1 MTTGT
6 LTRTAGVTGTAGRG
20 SARRIASLARGE
32 ALLLRRNPMALLTA
46 LATPVAMVLITRSS
60 VSSDGAGGLGGGAAV
75 VTSLTA
81 FTLLFVVYYN
91 LVTAL
96 VARREELVL
105 KRLRTGETGDAEIL
119 AGTAVPAVAIAWGQ
133 ILIGALVA
141 VTAFGMGLPTN
152 PVLVLA
158 AIVLGTV
165 VFVLLATASTALT
178 RNVEMAQLTTTPV
191 LAAPLVLSGLLF
203 PVDVLPEPL
212 QRLGQVLPLTPVVDL
227 LRLGLTGTTTQ
238 GASVDLVA
246 SFGPAAVPLL
256 LLAAWVVAGVWA
268 TRRWFRWEPRR

>member
-1 MTTGT
+1 MTTES
-6 LTRTAGVTGTAGRG
+6 LTRTAGVARTAGGG
-20 SARRIASLARGE
+20 SARRIASLAGGE
-32 ALLLRRNPMALLTA
+32 ALLLRRNPIAMLIA
-46 LATPVAMVLITRSS
+46 LATPAAMVLATRAS
-60 VSSDGAGGLGGGAAV
+60 VPDSAGDLGGGAAV

-119 AGTAVPAVAIAWGQ
+119 AGTAAPAVAIAWGQ

-141 VTAFGMGLPTN
+141 VIAFGMGPPTN
-152 PVLVLA
+152 PVVVLA
-158 AIVLGTV
+158 AIVLGTA
-165 VFVLLATASTALT
+165 VFVLLAVASTALT

-191 LAAPLVLSGLLF
+191 LLAPLALSGLLF
-203 PVDVLPEPL
+203 PVDLLPEPL
-212 QRLGQVLPLTPVVDL
+212 QRLGELLPLTPVVDL
-227 LRLGLTGTTTQ
+227 LRLGLTGTTAQ
-238 GASVDLVA
+238 GASVELTA
-246 SFGPAAVPLL
+246 SFGPAVGPLL
-256 LLAAWVVAGVWA
+256 VLVAWVVAGVWA

>member
-6 LTRTAGVTGTAGRG
+6 LTRTAGVTLTAGGG

-32 ALLLRRNPMALLTA
+32 ALLLRRNPIALLTA
-46 LATPVAMVLITRSS
+46 LATPVAMVLATRAS
-60 VSSDGAGGLGGGAAV
+60 VPDTAEGLGGAAAV
-75 VTSLTA
+75 VTSLAA
-81 FTLLFVVYYN
+81 FTLLFVVYT

-105 KRLRTGETGDAEIL
+105 KRLRTGETSDAEIL
-119 AGTAVPAVAIAWGQ
+119 AGAAAPAVAIAWGQ
-133 ILIGALVA
+133 ILIGAVVA

-158 AIVLGTV
+158 AIILGTA
-165 VFVLLATASTALT
+165 VFVLLALASTALT

-191 LAAPLVLSGLLF
+191 LVAPLALSGLLF
-203 PVDVLPEPL
+203 PVDLLPEPL

-238 GASVDLVA
+238 GASVDLSA
-246 SFGPAAVPLL
+246 SFGPAVVPLL
-256 LLAAWVVAGVWA
+256 VLAAWVVAGVWA
-268 TRRWFRWEPRR
+268 TRRLIRWEPRR

>member
-6 LTRTAGVTGTAGRG
+6 LTRTAAVTGTAWGG
-20 SARRIASLARGE
+20 SARRIASLGRGE

-46 LATPVAMVLITRSS
+46 LATPIAMVLITRSS
-60 VSSDGAGGLGGGAAV
+60 VPSDDPGGLDGSAAI

-96 VARREELVL
+96 VARREGLVL
-105 KRLRTGETGDAEIL
+105 KRLRTGETSDAEIL
-119 AGTAVPAVAIAWGQ
+119 AGTAAPAVAIAWGQ

-141 VTAFGMGLPTN
+141 VTVFGMGLPTN

-158 AIVLGTV
+158 AIVLGTA
-165 VFVLLATASTALT
+165 VFVLLAVASTALT

-191 LAAPLVLSGLLF
+191 LIAPLALSGLLF
-203 PVDVLPEPL
+203 PVDLLPEPL
-212 QRLGQVLPLTPVVDL
+212 QRLAQVLPLTPVVDL
-227 LRLGLTGTTTQ
+227 LRLGLTGTTTE
-238 GASVDLVA
+238 GASVDLAA
-246 SFGPAAVPLL
+246 SFGPAVVPLL
-256 LLAAWVVAGVWA
+256 VLAAWVVAGVWA